1 MIFCTIF
8 GIQHLNL
15 GHMKKQI
22 QFFFILIG
30 CLAFNHAIAQVN
42 YKWVKSIS
50 STGLGND
57 KGYSIAVDDSGFV
70 YVTGSFG
77 GGIAPADFNPFGT
90 PVPLIGSGA
99 SNCFLA
105 KYNANGDCVWAK
117 VLDAYNSSS
126 GSLGKSIAIDTAGN
140 VYIAGAFFGTV
151 DFNTSSQISYVSSSG
166 DVDGFVAKYDS
177 NGNFKWVRSEG
188 GLSFDIANSVALDIT
203 GNVYVAGVFK
213 SSNFESQGGG
223 GVQFS
228 AMGNFEDMFFAKYDS
243 AGVFQWSNP
252 IGDAGRDIASTITID
267 KSGNAYLTGSF
278 QGSVDFDPG
287 PGTTTQ
293 IALGTEDAIFF
304 AKYNSFGGYVIS
316 QKLSGSSGSGLG
328 TSIAVDT
335 AGKFYLTGAFSG
347 TIDFDPIGGQ
357 SRTSLGAKD
366 IFYAKYN
373 QVGEYEFANRI
384 GTPATS
390 VIDSAIGSCIVV
402 DNEGEIYIT
411 GSFQGDADF
420 DPSTGDDTHTSGSDG
435 GDIFFAK
442 YDNAG
447 SYLWAKSLCAGVEDA
462 GTGIV
467 VDTAEN
473 VYVTGYYQGTVNF
486 EVGAGM
492 ANRVSSSNT
501 QDIFFAK
508 YRPGGTSTIS
518 GNIFDNI
525 GNPVTA
531 GYVYLYTQYT
541 NDGNAAMHLVD
552 ITSIQTGGDYSFFE
566 VYSDSYL
573 VLAIADSL
581 TYSSSL
587 AATYYSDSTHWEQ
600 ATPIIITSPFT
611 NFSTATINM
620 MGLQPLNG
628 SASLSG
634 IILEGFGYDRVQG
647 DPVPGTSV
655 GLDHDPGGS
664 IMAHTTTN
672 EFGRYSFNNIPAG
685 CYKIY
690 VNIPGLPMDST
701 YHECLDSSE
710 IITTFNFIADSG
722 SVFIDPAASTFEKD
736 IESKI
741 KMNVYPNPYKGITTI
756 ELTLKETKKV
766 QIEIYNLLGVK
777 VADLMDEQKQAGLVK
792 CKFNATDGGLKPG
805 IYLLNLKVGDEI
817 SSKKI
822 IQIE

>member
-1 MIFCTIF
+1 
-8 GIQHLNL
+8 
-15 GHMKKQI
+15 MKKQI
-22 QFFFILIG
+22 QFFFILFG
-30 CLAFNHAIAQVN
+30 CLVFSHAIAQVN

-90 PVPLIGSGA
+90 PVPLVGGGA
-99 SNCFLA
+99 FNCFFA

-117 VLDAYNSSS
+117 TLDASNTSS
-126 GSLGKSIAIDTAGN
+126 GSLGKSIAVDTAGN
-140 VYIAGAFFGTV
+140 VYLAGAFGGTV
-151 DFNTSSQISYVSSSG
+151 DFNPSNQTFYQVSSSG
-166 DVDGFVAKYDS
+166 DLDGFLAKYDN
-177 NGNFKWVRSEG
+177 NGNFLWIKSQG
-188 GLSFDIANSVALDIT
+188 GALFDIANGVALDIT
-203 GNVYVAGVFK
+203 GNVFVTGVFK
-213 SSNFESQGGG
+213 SGNFESQGAGN
-223 GVQFS
+223 QFS
-228 AMGNFEDMFFAKYDS
+228 AAGSIEDIFIAKYDNT
-243 AGVFQWSNP
+243 GLFQWSNP
-252 IGDAGRDIASTITID
+252 IGGADRDIATSIAVD

-278 QGSVDFDPG
+278 KGSVDFDPG
-287 PGTTTQ
+287 PGTVNQT
-293 IALGTEDAIFF
+293 ALGTADAIFF
-304 AKYNSFGGYVIS
+304 AKYDPSGAHIIS
-316 QKLSGSSGSGLG
+316 QKLTGSSGSGVG

-347 TIDFDPIGGQ
+347 TLDFNPIGGQ
-357 SRTSLGAKD
+357 GRTSFGVKD
-366 IFYAKYN
+366 MFYAKYN
-373 QVGEYEFANRI
+373 QFGEYEFANRI

-390 VIDSAIGSCIVV
+390 ANDSAIGSCIVI

-420 DPSTGDDTHTSGSDG
+420 DASSGDDTHTSATDG

-447 SYLWAKSLCAGVEDA
+447 NYLWAKSLCAGVEDA
-462 GTGIV
+462 GAGIA

-473 VYVTGYYQGTVNF
+473 VYVTGYYQGTIDF
-486 EVGAGM
+486 DIGAGM

-508 YRPGGTSTIS
+508 YRLGGTSTIS
-518 GNIFDNI
+518 GNVFDNL

-581 TYSSSL
+581 TYPLL

-600 ATPIIITSPFT
+600 ATPIIITAPFT

-620 MGLQPLNG
+620 MYLQLLNG

-634 IILEGFGYDRVQG
+634 IILEGFGYDRTAGTPIQGTPIGLEG
-647 DPVPGTSV
+647 DP
-655 GLDHDPGGS
+655 GS
-664 IMAHTTTN
+664 IVAYTN
-672 EFGRYSFNNIPAG
+672 TDVDGKYTFNDLPAG

-701 YHECLDSSE
+701 YHKCLDSLQN
-710 IITTFNFIADSG
+710 INNLDFIADSG
-722 SVFIDPAASTFEKD
+722 SIYIDPLAGFKQIAS
-736 IESKI
+736 SKTNI
-741 KMNVYPNPYKGITTI
+741 HLYPNPNKGIATI
-756 ELTLKETKKV
+756 QFTITDASQV
-766 QIEIYNLLGVK
+766 QMDIYNLLGEK
-777 VADLMDEQKQAGLVK
+777 VVEILNEKKQAGIITYR
-792 CKFNATDGGLKPG
+792 FNADNIGLTAG
-805 IYLLNLKVGDEI
+805 VYLLKLKIGNEI
-817 SSKKI
+817 TTIKM
-822 IQIE
+822 IQVE